1 MPSWIRSTPMTHVP
15 PCPSLAAL
23 MAVARVPH
31 QHFLTSP
38 QLLTPPCGEGHR
50 PVRLPVGHSLQQ
62 LSRYLCLGRI
72 SAHVVRKEHTDDT
85 CQTLGPGSADARQRG
100 TPQEGGP

>member
-1 MPSWIRSTPMTHVP
+1 MTHVP

-50 PVRLPVGHSLQQ
+50 PVRLPVGHGLWKP
-62 LSRYLCLGRI
+62 SRKLCLGWI
-72 SAHVVRKEHTDDT
+72 SARSV
-85 CQTLGPGSADARQRG
+85 
-100 TPQEGGP
+100 